1 MNTKTLRREL
11 RINRELD
18 NSMNE
23 LLAGMKKFVDDTH
36 IWESRM
42 EEHQMNNV
50 VAVAQETNSVEVVK
64 NYIRYQVGRDVRNDN
79 WRWRVGSIKNFGEQL
94 VDKLDELHDL
104 ATGIVAGASNPSAPP
119 RDVDRVWVTLTR
131 AYLGQLNRYF
141 VYNKK
146 TKTKEERR

>member
-1 MNTKTLRREL
+1 MNTETLRREL
-11 RINRELD
+11 RINREID

-42 EEHQMNNV
+42 EVHQMNNV

-64 NYIRYQVGRDVRNDN
+64 NYIRYQVGRDVRNEN
-79 WRWRVGSIKNFGEQL
+79 WRWRVGGIKNFGEQL

-104 ATGIVAGASNPSAPP
+104 ATGIVVGASNPGAPH
-119 RDVDRVWVTLTR
+119 RDVDPVWVALTR
-131 AYLGQLNRYF
+131 AYLGQLTRYF

-146 TKTKEERR
+146 TKTKEER